1 MRLRTL
7 NKNEIK
13 NEDVGGEEVIKN
25 KMKGGRRK
33 AWEYSLE
40 EKQRETEDKMYLKCL
55 CNFRIF
61 IGQIV
66 VAPKNALIPD

>member
-33 AWEYSLE
+33 A
-40 EKQRETEDKMYLKCL
+40 
-55 CNFRIF
+55 
-61 IGQIV
+61 
-66 VAPKNALIPD
+66 